1 MTKAARERL
10 ARLLGG
16 EEAGAFSGQVSLPA
30 DVLRL
35 EVEGVG
41 PIRLPVKPTQAKK
54 LCAVAS
60 HAKFGHRD
68 ETILDPAVRDTW
80 EISPDLVSL
89 DVPGLDAAL
98 AELADEL
105 GIPAGCLI
113 EAELHALLVYG
124 PGQC

>member
-30 DVLRL
+30 DVPRL

-41 PIRLPVKPTQAKK
+41 PIRLPVKAAQAKK

-60 HAKFGHRD
+60 PAKFGHRD
-68 ETILDPAVRDTW
+68 ETIVRTRAVLRPA
-80 EISPDLVSL
+80 
-89 DVPGLDAAL
+89 
-98 AELADEL
+98 
-105 GIPAGCLI
+105 
-113 EAELHALLVYG
+113 H
-124 PGQC
+124 